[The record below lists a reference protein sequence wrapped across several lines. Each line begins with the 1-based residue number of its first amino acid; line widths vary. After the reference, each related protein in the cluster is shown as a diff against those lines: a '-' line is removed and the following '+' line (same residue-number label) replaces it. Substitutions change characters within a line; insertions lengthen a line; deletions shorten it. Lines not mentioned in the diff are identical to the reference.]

1 MYDAVND
8 ILLRSNHIELFYM
21 DCKSFYKDRII
32 IMRMVNGNA
41 LPTFWTELNG
51 ATSDILD
58 KCKSDFRYR
67 LLINGI
73 YTLSHWKTRLLISL

>member
-32 IMRMVNGNA
+32 IMRMVMH
-41 LPTFWTELNG
+41 
-51 ATSDILD
+51 
-58 KCKSDFRYR
+58 YR
-67 LLINGI
+67 PFEQN
-73 YTLSHWKTRLLISL
+73 

>member
-32 IMRMVNGNA
+32 IMRMVMHYRPFEQN
-41 LPTFWTELNG
+41 LNG
-51 ATSDILD
+51 ATSDIID
-58 KCKSDFRYR
+58 KCKSDFRY
-67 LLINGI
+67 LLLTNGI
-73 YTLSHWKTRLLISL
+73 YTLSH

>member
-32 IMRMVNGNA
+32 IMRMVNGYA

-58 KCKSDFRYR
+58 KCKSDFRYQ